1 MAFDR
6 RVTLRCL
13 IDDLTQD
20 WDDVSEQRRVQELGD
35 AAGQLVRGEARDSD
49 VARVIRELPRLNL
62 LGHPLVR
69 GFDGAFQDDA
79 DTSRRESITG
89 PRNPHFWKIKTSRWR
104 GAATDHSIV
113 GPDAA
118 WLCAG
123 GLRAGGDV
131 RDFYNANAAAL
142 ENEAQRFLP
151 DDRDRELI
159 RVDQKVTRLDAW
171 KLQVICT
178 VLLLFADA
186 ARTGGPSGAARLLDP
201 NGEQEIAELMISTE
215 TITEDGDTLT
225 EVELDIRLLDHSQSR
240 AVQLVSEIAR
250 AAVNDTAEAW
260 VLLPVDD
267 TRTTYRALPTDVA
280 VAHASKVLET
290 GSLDASEVADRL
302 RLGVRAHYAPVKQLV
317 DAQVAGLAVLALCGY
332 WFVPTAD
339 HASLPNCDRC
349 SASHEQLPR

>member
-1 MAFDR
+1 MALDR

-13 IDDLTQD
+13 NDDLTQD
-20 WDDVSEQRRVQELGD
+20 WDDVGQQRRVQELADAVGQLMRGD
-35 AAGQLVRGEARDSD
+35 ARDAE
-49 VARVIRELPRLNL
+49 VARVIRGLPRLNV
-62 LGHPLVR
+62 LGHPLIR
-69 GFDGAFQDDA
+69 SFDGAFQDDV

-89 PRNPHFWKIKTSRWR
+89 PRNPHFWKVKTSRWR

-113 GPDAA
+113 GPSAA

-123 GLRAGGDV
+123 GLRAGGDI
-131 RDFYNANAAAL
+131 RDFYTANAAAL
-142 ENEAQRFLP
+142 ENEAERFLP
-151 DDRDRELI
+151 DDRDRELL
-159 RVDQKVTRLDAW
+159 RVDQKVTRFDAW

-186 ARTGGPSGAARLLDP
+186 SRTGERSGAARLLDP
-201 NGEQEIAELMISTE
+201 SGEHEIAELMVSTE

-225 EVELDIRLLDHSQSR
+225 EVELDIRLLDHSHAK

-250 AAVNDTAEAW
+250 AAVNDTAETW

-267 TRTTYRALPTDVA
+267 TRTTYRAIPTDA
-280 VAHASKVLET
+280 AMTRANTVLDT
-290 GSLDASEVADRL
+290 GSVDASEVADRL

-339 HASLPNCDRC
+339 HGSLPSCDTS
-349 SASHEQLPR
+349 SARHEQLP